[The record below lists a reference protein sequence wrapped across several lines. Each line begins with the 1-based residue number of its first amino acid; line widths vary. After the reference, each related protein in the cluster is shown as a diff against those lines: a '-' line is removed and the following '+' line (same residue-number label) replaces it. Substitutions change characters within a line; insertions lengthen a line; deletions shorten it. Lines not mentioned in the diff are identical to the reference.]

1 MVKKKTIVK
10 ITLQSLLILLA
21 AIVIVLYRQSF
32 QFYSLEQIKNS
43 CLLVEEES
51 YFEILSPGNEA
62 LWFSSLDDSLT
73 ISGLSK
79 EKDSLKLKKN
89 FTVGCW
95 VNKFNIPFSSQGR
108 ILTINPDS
116 SQVKNLKKASKD
128 IRKFL
133 RRNLTKEEKNFKSL
147 ELRTKELEE
156 YIKTHK
162 SEDRAYDTIIECYH
176 LVKKRLEAS
185 KNVLKVLSSMDS
197 KKVSLKFHQE
207 YSLKAMD
214 SKGDTKEIPCKLLS
228 RGETSPQVLIQTVN
242 RQRPHESTSL
252 YFHPY
257 FEPKIKEN
265 EEVIICSFPGCT
277 AFGYEAKEAKKET
290 FLDVVTSGERL
301 KIPEFVAQSGSPI
314 FSTKGEF
321 LGIYYKGE
329 ILRPSYF
336 GVGFKRILP

>member
-1 MVKKKTIVK
+1 M
-10 ITLQSLLILLA
+10 L
-21 AIVIVLYRQSF
+21 
-32 QFYSLEQIKNS
+32 
-43 CLLVEEES
+43 EEES
-51 YFEILSPGNEA
+51 YFEILSSDKEV

-73 ISGLSK
+73 IRGLRE

-116 SQVKNLKKASKD
+116 SQVVNLKRASKD
-128 IRKFL
+128 IRKFI
-133 RRNLTKEEKNFKSL
+133 RKNLTKEEKSFKSL
-147 ELRTKELEE
+147 ELSYKELEE

-162 SEDRAYDTIIECYH
+162 SDDRAYDTILESYH

-185 KNVLKVLSSMDS
+185 NNVLKVLSSVAS

-207 YSLKAMD
+207 YTLRVKD

-228 RGETSPQVLIQTVN
+228 REETFPQVLIQTVN
-242 RQRPHESTSL
+242 RKKPHDATSL
-252 YFHPY
+252 YFHSY

-265 EEVIICSFPGCT
+265 DKVIICSFPGST
-277 AFGYEAKEAKKET
+277 AFGYKAEEAKKET
-290 FLDVVTSGERL
+290 FLDVVTSGGRL
-301 KIPEFVAQSGSPI
+301 KIPEYVAQSGSPV

-336 GVGFKRILP
+336 GIGFKKILP